1 MTLIKRPRRLRHSE
15 AIRNLVQENR
25 VNISDLVYPMFIVH
39 GEGIKREIPALPGQY
54 HYSVDQM
61 LEELKEVVELGLQ
74 SVLFFGIPKDKDEYG
89 SEAYDM
95 KGIVQNAVRA
105 AKKQYPGL
113 LIMTDVCLC
122 QYTSHG
128 HCGIVKKEDILND
141 ETLDILANV
150 ALSHAMAGA
159 DVVAPSDMMDG
170 RVEKIRSL
178 LDRNNFGHVSILS
191 YSVKY
196 ASAFYGPFRD
206 AAGSA
211 PQFGDRR
218 SYQMSPANVREA
230 VKEALLDVEEG
241 ADMLMVKPALAYLD
255 VIRAVKEATNIPLA
269 AYQVSGEYS
278 MIKLAAREG
287 LMDEEK
293 AMLETLTSIKRAGA
307 DIILTYFAKDMAE
320 WIRRNQQ

>member
-1 MTLIKRPRRLRHSE
+1 MTLLKRPRRLRHSE

-25 VNISDLVYPMFIVH
+25 VNISDLVFPMFIVH

-54 HYSVDQM
+54 HYSVDKM
-61 LEELKEVVELGLQ
+61 LEELQEVVELGIQ

-95 KGIVQNAVRA
+95 KGIVQKAVRA
-105 AKKQYPGL
+105 AKKQFPKL
-113 LIMTDVCLC
+113 LVMTDVCLC

-128 HCGIVKKEDILND
+128 HCGIVKKDDILND

-170 RVEKIRSL
+170 RVEKIRTV
-178 LDRNNFGHVSILS
+178 LDRNNFNNVSILS

-255 VIRAVKEATNIPLA
+255 VIRAVKEATSLPLA

-307 DIILTYFAKDMAE
+307 DIILTYFAKDMAA

>member
-1 MTLIKRPRRLRHSE
+1 MSMLKRPRRLRHTE
-15 AIRNLVQENR
+15 ALRNLVQENR
-25 VNISDLVYPMFIVH
+25 VNISDLVFPMFIVH

-61 LEELKEVVELGLQ
+61 LEELKEVVALGIS
-74 SVLFFGIPKDKDEYG
+74 SVLFFGIPQEKDEYG

-95 KGIVQNAVRA
+95 QGIVQRAVRA
-105 AKKQYPGL
+105 AKKQFPKL
-113 LIMTDVCLC
+113 LVITDVCLC

-128 HCGIVKKEDILND
+128 HCGIVKKEEVLND
-141 ETLDILANV
+141 ETLDVLANI

-170 RVEKIRSL
+170 RVERIRVV
-178 LDRNNFGHVSILS
+178 LDRNKFNHVSILS

-230 VKEALLDVEEG
+230 IKEALLDVEEG

-255 VIRAVKEATNIPLA
+255 VIRAVKEATNIPVA

-278 MIKLAAREG
+278 MIKLAVREG
-287 LMDEEK
+287 LLDEEK

-307 DIILTYFAKDMAE
+307 DIILTYFAKDMAA
-320 WIRRNQQ
+320 WIRRNPQ

>member
-1 MTLIKRPRRLRHSE
+1 MPMLKRPRRIRHSE
-15 AIRNLVQENR
+15 AIRNIVQENR
-25 VNISDLVYPMFIVH
+25 VNVSDLVYPMFIVH
-39 GEGIKREIPALPGQY
+39 GEGIKKEIPALPGQF
-54 HYSVDQM
+54 HYSVDKM
-61 LEELKEVVELGLQ
+61 LEELKEVVELGIN
-74 SVLFFGIPKDKDEYG
+74 SVLIFGIPKEKDEDG
-89 SEAYDM
+89 SEAYDIN
-95 KGIVQNAVRA
+95 GIVQSAVRV
-105 AKKQYPGL
+105 AKKQYPRL
-113 LIMTDVCLC
+113 LVMTDVCLC

-170 RVEKIRSL
+170 RVEKIRTT
-178 LDRNNFGHVSILS
+178 LDENNFSHVSILS

-196 ASAFYGPFRD
+196 ASAFYGPFRA

-218 SYQMSPANVREA
+218 AYQMNPANVREA
-230 VKEALLDVEEG
+230 IKEALLDVEEG

-255 VIRAVKEATNIPLA
+255 VIKAVKEATNLPLA
-269 AYQVSGEYS
+269 AYQVSGEYA

-287 LMDEEK
+287 LIDEER

-307 DIILTYFAKDMAE
+307 DIILTYFAKDMAK
-320 WIRRNQQ
+320 WIRRNPQ

>member
-1 MTLIKRPRRLRHSE
+1 MSMLKRPRRLRHTE
-15 AIRNLVQENR
+15 AMRNLVQENR
-25 VNISDLVYPMFIVH
+25 VNISDLVFPMFIVH

-54 HYSVDQM
+54 HYSVDKM
-61 LEELKEVVELGLQ
+61 LEELKEVVELGIQ
-74 SVLFFGIPKDKDEYG
+74 SVLFFGIPQEKDEYG

-95 KGIVQNAVRA
+95 QGIVQRAVRS
-105 AKKQYPGL
+105 AKKQFPKL
-113 LIMTDVCLC
+113 LVITDVCLC

-128 HCGIVKKEDILND
+128 HCGIVKKEEVLND
-141 ETLDILANV
+141 ETLDALANI

-159 DVVAPSDMMDG
+159 DIVAPSDMMDG
-170 RVEKIRSL
+170 RVERIRTV
-178 LDRNNFGHVSILS
+178 LDKNKFSHVSILS

-230 VKEALLDVEEG
+230 IKEALLDVEEG

-255 VIRAVKEATNIPLA
+255 VIRAVKEATNLPVA

-278 MIKLAAREG
+278 MIKLAVREG
-287 LMDEEK
+287 LLDEEK

-307 DIILTYFAKDMAE
+307 DIILTYFAKDMAA
-320 WIRRNQQ
+320 WIRRNPQ